1 MPDAAG
7 APLSKTVAETR
18 TILSELIEP
27 GDANYLG
34 KAFGGAILSKIDLCA
49 YATASKFAGT
59 ICVTASFD
67 KVDFHMPIEVG
78 ELVTLEGR
86 VTYAGTTSVEVTIE
100 ISSQNVM
107 TGETRHTNTARV
119 TMVAIRDGKPSKV
132 PQLVPSTRAEKIDY
146 LLGRHRRAR
155 VRALDT
161 ERASARQRLEDLSE
175 EGLDGLVGAKD
186 LAALGLP

>member
-1 MPDAAG
+1 MNDTPARPA
-7 APLSKTVAETR
+7 KTVESTR

-78 ELVTLEGR
+78 ELVTLAGR

-119 TMVAIRDGKPSKV
+119 TMVAIRDGKPSPV
-132 PQLVPSTRAEKIDY
+132 PQLLPTSREEKIDY
-146 LLGRHRRAR
+146 LLGRHRRER

-161 ERASARQRLEDLSE
+161 ERLAARGRLEAVEETRLDELIGLKDLSS
-175 EGLDGLVGAKD
+175 LLMA
-186 LAALGLP
+186 

>member
-1 MPDAAG
+1 MQDI
-7 APLSKTVAETR
+7 APGQLQKTVAETR

-86 VTYAGTTSVEVTIE
+86 VTYAGKTSVEVTIE

-119 TMVAIRDGKPSKV
+119 TMVAIREGKPSPV
-132 PQLVPSTRAEKIDY
+132 PRLVPSTREEKIDY
-146 LLGRHRRAR
+146 LLGRHRRER
-155 VRALDT
+155 VRALDA
-161 ERASARQRLEDLSE
+161 ERTAAKQQVQALRDETLDDLIS
-175 EGLDGLVGAKD
+175 AKD
-186 LAALGLP
+186 LSALGIR